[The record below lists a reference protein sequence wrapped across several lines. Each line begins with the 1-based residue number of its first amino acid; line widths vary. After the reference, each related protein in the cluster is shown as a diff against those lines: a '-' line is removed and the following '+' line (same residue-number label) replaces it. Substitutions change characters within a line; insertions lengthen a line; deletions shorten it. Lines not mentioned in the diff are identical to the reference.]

1 MKQSITTINL
11 ARLAIFQGVFYMLTG
26 IWPILHMDSF
36 IAVTGPKVDLWLVRT
51 VGMLIF
57 FIGTGIF
64 TAGIR
69 KQVNISNIIIAA
81 GAAFGLMVVDVTYV
95 WLDVISPIYL
105 LDAVVE
111 LILVILWIIL
121 VFKNNT
127 EESSISHHMPV
138 S

>member
-1 MKQSITTINL
+1 MKQSTTTINL

-57 FIGTGIF
+57 IIGTGIF
-64 TAGIR
+64 AAGIR

-95 WLDVISPIYL
+95 WLNVISPIYL

-111 LILVILWIIL
+111 LILVILWITL
-121 VFKNNT
+121 VFKSNT

-138 S
+138 N